1 MIEPSRSEPAL
12 EASGANSFIPPR
24 EVEDAEERVSEV
36 LSHLASGLVILGA
49 DQSISSWNA
58 QAERITGY
66 TFQQVNDLGLA
77 QIFEPAEIMQHI
89 LRKVQDDIPTLSEYL
104 HLRRAD
110 GTQVPIA
117 VQCSPQRHMGRTECQ
132 IVVAFR
138 ELGPLQEQLRRND
151 HLMMLG
157 RLASSLSHEIRNP
170 LNSIFLHADV
180 LEEELHQPSPDN
192 LELVLES
199 LTEIKR
205 EISRVDDLVQD
216 YLSLARLSTLAREP
230 EQLGAVVEEFALE
243 MADQMAERNV
253 TIEFEGLEQL
263 GQAALHRN
271 TFRRVL
277 LNLVQNAMDAM
288 PQGGTVTFR
297 GRREASQL
305 YLDVQDTGTGIPED
319 QLPLLFT
326 PFYSTKTEGTGLG
339 LHVVQEIMA
348 AHEGRIA
355 VASELGVGAVF
366 TITLPPVGLD
376 NTSPI
381 A

>member
-1 MIEPSRSEPAL
+1 MIKPSRSEPAP
-12 EASGANSFIPPR
+12 EAGDATPFISPH
-24 EVEDAEERVSEV
+24 EVEDAEDRVSEV
-36 LSHLASGLVILGA
+36 LSHLASGLVILGV
-49 DQSISSWNA
+49 DQSISSWNL

-66 TFQQVNDLGLA
+66 TFQQINALGLA
-77 QIFEPAEIMQHI
+77 QIFEPAEIMQHL
-89 LRKVQDDIPTLSEYL
+89 LRKAQDDIPTLSEYL
-104 HLRRAD
+104 YLRHAD
-110 GTQVPIA
+110 GTRVPVA

-132 IVVAFR
+132 IVLAFR
-138 ELGPLQEQLRRND
+138 ELEPLEEQLRRND

-170 LNSIFLHADV
+170 LNAIFLHADV
-180 LEEELHQPSPDN
+180 MEEELHQPSSDH

-205 EISRVDDLVQD
+205 EITRVDDLVQD
-216 YLSLARLSTLAREP
+216 YLSLARLSALEREP
-230 EQLGAVVEEFALE
+230 ETLGTVVEEFALE
-243 MADQMAERNV
+243 MAEQMAERKV
-253 TIEFEGLEQL
+253 SIALEGLEQL
-263 GQAALHRN
+263 GQVALHRN

-305 YLDVQDTGTGIPED
+305 YLDVQDTGTGIPVD

-326 PFYSTKTEGTGLG
+326 PFYSTKAEGTGLG

-348 AHEGRIA
+348 AHEGRIT
-355 VASELGVGAVF
+355 VASKPGVGAMF
-366 TITLPPVGLD
+366 TITLPLVEPD
-376 NTSPI
+376 TSPI
-381 A
+381 E

>member
-1 MIEPSRSEPAL
+1 MSKLSGSEPAP
-12 EASGANSFIPPR
+12 EAGDANSFIPPR
-24 EVEDAEERVSEV
+24 EAEGAEDRVSEM
-36 LSHLASGLVILGA
+36 LPHLASGLVILSA
-49 DQSISSWNA
+49 DQSISSWNS

-77 QIFEPAEIMQHI
+77 QIFEPVEIMQHI

-110 GTQVPIA
+110 GTQVPVA

-132 IVVAFR
+132 IVVAFQ

-180 LEEELHQPSPDN
+180 LEEELHQPSSDN
-192 LELVLES
+192 LESVLES

-216 YLSLARLSTLAREP
+216 YLSLARLSTLEREP
-230 EQLGAVVEEFALE
+230 APLGTVVEEFALE
-243 MADQMAERNV
+243 MAEQMTERNV
-253 TIEFEGLEQL
+253 TIQLEGLEQL
-263 GQAALHRN
+263 GQVALHRN

-288 PQGGTVTFR
+288 PQGGTVMFR

-305 YLDVQDTGTGIPED
+305 CLDVQDTGTGIPEE

-326 PFYSTKTEGTGLG
+326 PFHSTKAEGTGLG

-348 AHEGRIA
+348 AHEGLIA
-355 VASELGVGAVF
+355 VASEPGAGAVF
-366 TITLPPVGLD
+366 TITLPLIEPD
-376 NTSPI
+376 TSPVE
-381 A
+381 